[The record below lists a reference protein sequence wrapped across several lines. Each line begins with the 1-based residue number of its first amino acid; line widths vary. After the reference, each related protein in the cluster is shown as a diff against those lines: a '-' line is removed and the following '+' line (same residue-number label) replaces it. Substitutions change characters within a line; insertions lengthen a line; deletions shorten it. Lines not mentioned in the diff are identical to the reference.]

1 MSPKKNRRE
10 KLSVLSENNCLWNIQ
25 YWMCYSWSWRP
36 VIHLSHPAKNQVE
49 LSLSFWGSKRLFA
62 DEEQYHRTYMTDAS
76 LRTLRTNFDVF
87 HDFFIISNLM
97 GWMVK
102 ISSKHKTK
110 FFKKVK
116 FFALMKFSWD
126 HVNKFEIMLKFE
138 KDNSVECLPGRKNR
152 VAKFTLCQK

>member
-36 VIHLSHPAKNQVE
+36 MIHLSHPAKNQVK
-49 LSLSFWGSKRLFA
+49 LSLSFWGSKWLFA

-76 LRTLRTNFDVF
+76 LRTLRTYFDIF

-97 GWMVK
+97 MGWMVK
-102 ISSKHKTK
+102 KI
-110 FFKKVK
+110 VK
-116 FFALMKFSWD
+116 AQNQIFLKLPTSLHWQIFLQ
-126 HVNKFEIMLKFE
+126 IM
-138 KDNSVECLPGRKNR
+138 
-152 VAKFTLCQK
+152 